1 MAAWRAM
8 KRRLLPLAVAF
19 LSAISAAGARAEPP
33 VIGTLRLV
41 APLAHCAFFA
51 AGGEQ
56 EDPAE
61 AIFATELVSDDL
73 AAAERGYMRIDGLLR
88 ELVLEERKE
97 TEKGEERRYRTQG
110 DDMVTVAITM
120 IRGGSRK
127 SAIGQVVLVL
137 YDGTITAS
145 RDGAE
150 QQVAFS
156 GRCGIEPAS

>member
-1 MAAWRAM
+1 MSIRRASSEANPARRQSFAALQSTGAMAAWRAM

-97 TEKGEERRYRTQG
+97 TE
-110 DDMVTVAITM
+110 
-120 IRGGSRK
+120 
-127 SAIGQVVLVL
+127 
-137 YDGTITAS
+137 
-145 RDGAE
+145 
-150 QQVAFS
+150 
-156 GRCGIEPAS
+156 